1 MVVKHLSAYVT
12 NERRSG
18 SRTGR
23 RSTPRSQAIFESLE
37 RDLILGVLRPN
48 SMLLELDLADHFGC
62 SQSTVREALLQLQE
76 HGLVERT
83 PHRGTNVADCRIED
97 ARVLLK
103 IRRDIECSSID
114 RILERYDAPVRQTL
128 IAEIENMLKAA
139 KDGDEY
145 MLSVH
150 DRQFHMTL
158 FNTAQLPSVMPILVR
173 CLIHNHRFKIMN
185 SKPNRALL
193 ETAERHF
200 PILESLDSGDPKALY
215 SVLSH
220 HIATIV
226 DFGPN
231 FLADNNE

>member
-1 MVVKHLSAYVT
+1 MNAYAT

-18 SRTGR
+18 ARSGR

-37 RDLILGVLRPN
+37 RDLILGILRPN
-48 SMLLELDLADHFGC
+48 STLLELDLADHFGC

-76 HGLVERT
+76 QGLVERT

-114 RILERYDAPVRQTL
+114 RILKRYDTRVRQAL
-128 IAEIENMLKAA
+128 VAEIEHMLRAA
-139 KDGDEY
+139 KDNDEY
-145 MLSVH
+145 MLSMH
-150 DRQFHMTL
+150 DRQFHLTL
-158 FNTAQLPSVMPILVR
+158 FNTAQLPSVVPILTR

-185 SKPNRALL
+185 SQPNRALL

-200 PILESLDSGDPKALY
+200 PILESLDKGDPKALY

-226 DFGPN
+226 DFGAD
-231 FLADNNE
+231 FLANRDDQQA